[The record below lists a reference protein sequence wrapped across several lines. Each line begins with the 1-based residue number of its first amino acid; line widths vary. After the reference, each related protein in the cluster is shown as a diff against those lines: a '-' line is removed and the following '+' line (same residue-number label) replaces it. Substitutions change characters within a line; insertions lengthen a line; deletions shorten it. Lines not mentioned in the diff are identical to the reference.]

1 MNDRIKKDSSRTVLI
16 TGGLG
21 GIGLACARRFVE
33 QGDRAFVTTR
43 SAERADKFNAQG
55 MANGEDSIEAVVA
68 ELDTLD
74 SIEPLLKRVGAV
86 DVLVNN
92 AGCNRPKPFI
102 DLSLADFDDV
112 MSVNLRS
119 VFMLTQAVVR
129 RMLGES
135 CCGMIVTVSSQA
147 GFVGLPERAAYCASK
162 HAVEGLTKA
171 IAVDLKGSGIRINNV
186 APTFIE
192 TEMTRETLA
201 RDDFRDLIDQRL
213 LLQELPQPTNVAEAV
228 CFLASERSRGITGTT
243 IRVDG
248 GWTAH

>member
-1 MNDRIKKDSSRTVLI
+1 MGDRVENCSRTVLI

-21 GIGLACARRFVE
+21 GIGLACARGFVD
-33 QGDRAFVTTR
+33 QGDRVFVTTR
-43 SAERADKFNAQG
+43 SAERAEEFQTQG
-55 MANGEDSIEAVVA
+55 MSKGEGWIETVVA
-68 ELDTLD
+68 GLDTPA
-74 SIEPLLKRVGAV
+74 SIDALLKRVGTV

-92 AGCNRPKPFI
+92 AGCNRPKPFL
-102 DLSLADFDDV
+102 DLSLDEFDDV
-112 MSVNLRS
+112 MSVNLRT
-119 VFMLTQAVVR
+119 VFMLTQAVAR
-129 RMLGES
+129 RMIEED
-135 CCGMIVTVSSQA
+135 CCGMIVNVSSQA

-201 RDDFRDLIDQRL
+201 RGAFRDLIAQRL
-213 LLQELPQPTNVAEAV
+213 LLQELPQPSDVAEVV